1 MMCVSL
7 ANYRKEEW
15 RNEGRVK
22 KGRGKGVYEIV
33 VSIRGPLNY
42 LMQWGFR
49 ILPAKT
55 ACKLQLRNSITSKC
69 LRKIKKDMDRP
80 YAVDCSMQS

>member
-1 MMCVSL
+1 MMRVSL
-7 ANYRKEEW
+7 AKYKYRKEEW
-15 RNEGRVK
+15 RNEGRIK
-22 KGRGKGVYEIV
+22 KGGGGNGAYETV

-55 ACKLQLRNSITSKC
+55 ACKLQLRISITSRC
-69 LRKIKKDMDRP
+69 LRTGLMRLIALR
-80 YAVDCSMQS
+80 S